1 MSYARKFSLPW
12 LLNLSFLF
20 LQLSCDY
27 SSTAFTEPVDNAAC
41 QELATNTPVNWPART
56 QVERRKKYL
65 LIFFVWL
72 CTTDDFFHP
81 VVVNPLFFV
90 VRLDSLDS

>member
-1 MSYARKFSLPW
+1 MRESFPYHGCLTSL
-12 LLNLSFLF
+12 FLF

-27 SSTAFTEPVDNAAC
+27 STAFTEPVDNAAC

-56 QVERRKKYL
+56 QVERRKNYL

-72 CTTDDFFHP
+72 CAPRTTSFI
-81 VVVNPLFFV
+81 LW
-90 VRLDSLDS
+90 L